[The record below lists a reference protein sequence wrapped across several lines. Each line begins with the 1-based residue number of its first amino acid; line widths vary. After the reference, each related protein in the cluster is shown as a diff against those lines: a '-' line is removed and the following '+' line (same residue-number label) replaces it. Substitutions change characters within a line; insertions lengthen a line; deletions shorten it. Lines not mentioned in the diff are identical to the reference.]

1 MFNFKTDCYT
11 SNILSQLL
19 PFDDWTEEEL
29 YACLGQPVKHQIRR
43 LDGALR
49 DKSVPEYTVE
59 PADITSLEARLQTDR
74 ILLIDFGAA
83 FYDYERPDQ
92 IFTPAPFASPEI
104 LFGGELTSAVDKWA
118 FGCILYELCADRSL
132 VKLLFGWN
140 NDAMKD
146 QVAMLGKP
154 PDALWQ
160 KWEGK
165 DKYFHPNGT
174 PREAQGR
181 RLKVHPLSL
190 KQRVRNLEKPL
201 IERGYGTGDDEAP
214 LPSELQNLYD
224 LLKGVITYD
233 ASSRL
238 SFEAIQAHP
247 FFRGVVIPSL

>member
-1 MFNFKTDCYT
+1 MVNFDADYYT
-11 SNILSQLL
+11 SNILFQLL

-29 YACLGQPVKHQIRR
+29 YVCLGQPIKHQTRR
-43 LDGALR
+43 LDGEPRGNNA
-49 DKSVPEYTVE
+49 PEYTVD
-59 PADITSLEARLQTDR
+59 PADIAKLEARLQTDR

-83 FYDYERPDQ
+83 FYHHERPER

-104 LFGGELTSAVDKWA
+104 LFDGELTFAVDEWA
-118 FGCILYELCADRSL
+118 FGCILYELCADRTL

-146 QVAMLGKP
+146 LVAMLGKP

-160 KWEGK
+160 NWEGRN
-165 DKYFHPNGT
+165 KYFHPDGT
-174 PREAQGR
+174 PKEAQGR

-201 IERGYGTGDDEAP
+201 AERGYGTGDEAP
-214 LPSELQNLYD
+214 LPLDLQNLYD
-224 LLKGVITYD
+224 LLKGVLIYD
-233 ASSRL
+233 ASCRF

-247 FFRGVVIPSL
+247 FFRGVS